1 MLHRPLLL
9 HLLPPALRLPV
20 FCRFYR
26 DLSAE
31 SHALYEGA
39 ALHFAPKIHME
50 LLPTDEGHSH
60 IAFVGFYELPLTKII
75 VALARRGGL
84 LVDVGANYGYFSLLW
99 AATNPRNTV
108 VAFEASPRNHAAFIR
123 NIERNGLGDRIAA
136 ESKAIGRESGL
147 MRFEIGPD
155 EQTGWGGLSKEPF
168 GKSIQV
174 TVTTLD
180 ELIPE
185 QAEIAVLKVD
195 VEGADTWVLEG
206 ARELLKR
213 RRIAHIMYEE
223 NQKRMTALGI
233 ERGTAER
240 ILKDNGY
247 ELAPFEHDATA
258 GLTQFHAYR
267 SD

>member
-1 MLHRPLLL
+1 MHRPLLL
-9 HLLPPALRLPV
+9 RLLSPALRLPV
-20 FCRFYR
+20 FYRFYR
-26 DLSAE
+26 DRSAE
-31 SHALYEGA
+31 SHALYEDA

-60 IAFVGFYELPLTKII
+60 IAFTGFYELRLTKMI

-99 AATNPRNTV
+99 AATNPQNTV

-123 NIERNGLGDRIAA
+123 NVERNGLGDRIAA
-136 ESKAIGRESGL
+136 ESEAIGRESGL

-155 EQTGWGGLSKEPF
+155 EQTGWGGLTKEPF
-168 GKSIQV
+168 AKSIQV
-174 TVTTLD
+174 TMTTLD
-180 ELIPE
+180 EVIPDE
-185 QAEIAVLKVD
+185 AKIAVLKVD

-213 RRIAHIMYEE
+213 RRIAHIVYEE

-233 ERGTAER
+233 EPGTAER
-240 ILKDNGY
+240 MLRGNGY
-247 ELAPFEHDATA
+247 EITPFEDDATA

>member
-1 MLHRPLLL
+1 MLHRPFLLR
-9 HLLPPALRLPV
+9 LLPPVLRLPA
-20 FCRFYR
+20 FYRFYR
-26 DLSAE
+26 DRFAE
-31 SHALYEGA
+31 SHTLYEGA

-60 IAFVGFYELPLTKII
+60 IAFAGFYELPLTKMIL
-75 VALARRGGL
+75 ALARRGGL
-84 LVDVGANYGYFSLLW
+84 LVDAGANYGYFSLLW
-99 AATNPRNTV
+99 AATNPQNTV
-108 VAFEASPRNHAAFIR
+108 LAFEASPRNHAAFIR
-123 NIERNGLGDRIAA
+123 NVERNGLGDRIAA
-136 ESKAIGRESGL
+136 DSRAIGRESGL

-155 EQTGWGGLSKEPF
+155 EQTGWGGLTKEPF
-168 GKSIQV
+168 AKGIQV

-180 ELIPE
+180 EEIPNE
-185 QAEIAVLKVD
+185 TEIAVLKVD

-206 ARELLKR
+206 ARQLLKG

-247 ELAPFEHDATA
+247 ELVPFEDDATA